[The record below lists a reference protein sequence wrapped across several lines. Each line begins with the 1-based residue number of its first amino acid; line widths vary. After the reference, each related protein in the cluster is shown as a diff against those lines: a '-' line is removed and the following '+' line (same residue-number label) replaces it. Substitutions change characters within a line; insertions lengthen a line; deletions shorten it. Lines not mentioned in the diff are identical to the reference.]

1 MNKYI
6 KLPEYISSNE
16 FELESDKY
24 IEYTIK
30 KKDDSYLLI
39 NKEYYEENESQAFWF
54 IDDISKLVLN
64 EYSNCIYALVSLN
77 EDKTEVEVFLGQTFE
92 PSNTN
97 YYSFLKFEVK
107 DINNIKKTIKIK
119 LDFLNKLF
127 NCNDGVVV
135 YSTNINK
142 NIIEDLFDKIK
153 VLNTEDSFRKLL
165 SKTKYYQ
172 KQYVSLLPYIVIF
185 ILSLITYMTINY
197 FVEEYNNNL
206 DKAFTTQSEYYQNEI
221 SKYNETNAKLKQS
234 ITHEKDKLKNTN
246 LISDEMYKEV
256 N

>member
-1 MNKYI
+1 M
-6 KLPEYISSNE
+6 
-16 FELESDKY
+16 
-24 IEYTIK
+24 
-30 KKDDSYLLI
+30 
-39 NKEYYEENESQAFWF
+39 
-54 IDDISKLVLN
+54 
-64 EYSNCIYALVSLN
+64 
-77 EDKTEVEVFLGQTFE
+77 
-92 PSNTN
+92 
-97 YYSFLKFEVK
+97 KFEVK

-197 FVEEYNNNL
+197 FVEEYNTNL

-234 ITHEKDKLKNTN
+234 ITHEKDKFKNTN